1 MALEAIAAVEEAE
14 AAAIRRKTE
23 AAQQARRL
31 AVLAQG
37 EGEQML
43 EETKKK
49 ISAQLQLLETDAE
62 ARICTERDRVR
73 GETESE
79 LSILRARAESRL
91 DQAAEKIMELAED
104 PDRLAEMGRNAL
116 TISHPHA
123 TEEIYRQ
130 IRELVGS

>member
-37 EGEQML
+37 EGEQAL

-49 ISAQLQLLETDAE
+49 ISDQLQQMESDAE
-62 ARICTERDRVR
+62 ARIRTERDRVR

-91 DQAAEKIMELAED
+91 DQAAGKIME
-104 PDRLAEMGRNAL
+104 RIVSG
-116 TISHPHA
+116 
-123 TEEIYRQ
+123 
-130 IRELVGS
+130 

>member
-37 EGEQML
+37 EGEQAL

-49 ISAQLQLLETDAE
+49 ISAQLQQMESDAE
-62 ARICTERDRVR
+62 ARIRTERERVR

-79 LSILRARAESRL
+79 LSILRARAEGRL
-91 DQAAEKIMELAED
+91 DQAAEKIME
-104 PDRLAEMGRNAL
+104 RIVSG
-116 TISHPHA
+116 
-123 TEEIYRQ
+123 
-130 IRELVGS
+130 

>member
-31 AVLAQG
+31 AVLTQG
-37 EGEQML
+37 EGEQAL

-49 ISAQLQLLETDAE
+49 ISDQLQQMESDAE
-62 ARICTERDRVR
+62 ARIRTERDRVR

-91 DQAAEKIMELAED
+91 DQAAGKIME
-104 PDRLAEMGRNAL
+104 RIVSG
-116 TISHPHA
+116 
-123 TEEIYRQ
+123 
-130 IRELVGS
+130 

>member
-14 AAAIRRKTE
+14 ASAVRRKAE
-23 AAQQARRL
+23 AAPQARRL

-49 ISAQLQLLETDAE
+49 ISAQLQQMESDAE
-62 ARICTERDRVR
+62 ARIRTERERVR

-91 DQAAEKIMELAED
+91 DQAAEKIME
-104 PDRLAEMGRNAL
+104 RIVSG
-116 TISHPHA
+116 
-123 TEEIYRQ
+123 
-130 IRELVGS
+130 

>member
-14 AAAIRRKTE
+14 AAAVRRKTE

-31 AVLAQG
+31 TVLAQG
-37 EGEQML
+37 EGEQLL

-49 ISAQLQLLETDAE
+49 ISAQLQQLDSDAE
-62 ARICTERDRVR
+62 ARIRTERDRVR

-91 DQAAEKIMELAED
+91 DQAAEKIME
-104 PDRLAEMGRNAL
+104 RIVSG
-116 TISHPHA
+116 
-123 TEEIYRQ
+123 
-130 IRELVGS
+130 